1 MNAPFTHQRSIFDTR
16 LDTKPIFVTT
26 RHRFSLRGYVD
37 KDGKSLI
44 YLDVSDKLERIRLN
58 TEIYISK
65 NIWDQKKQRVKNSLN
80 SDQYNLI
87 LENIEARLTTIKTAY
102 MLQDRFLSATTL
114 IEEFQCASPDFDFI
128 AFCKHHLALQPYKK
142 QTIKNHTSVLKKLA
156 AFSKEIPF
164 HKITPEFLLRY
175 RKFYKENSKITY
187 NSDLKC
193 IKVYLNIADKKG
205 IKLSIRPDEIKVNVQ
220 SNTTVYLEPA
230 EMKMLINYYFDR
242 LIKENEIVRIKQ
254 SHILPLGYF
263 LFSCYT
269 GLRIS
274 DIQNKSR
281 YEVLEEKFNFSSV
294 KTEKKQFMK
303 LNSEARKMVEF
314 RKELFVEKLSD
325 QKINM
330 HLKDIAK
337 ICEIDK
343 NITMHVG
350 RHTFATTFMRNKGDV
365 FRLKTLLGHAK
376 IEHTQKYVHLVNEEV
391 LDDIDI
397 ISFN

>member
-1 MNAPFTHQRSIFDTR
+1 MNALQTQPKSIFDTR
-16 LDTKPIFVTT
+16 FDTTKIFVTAK
-26 RHRFSLRGYVD
+26 HRFSLRGYVD

-44 YLDVSDKLERIRLN
+44 YLDVSDKSNRIRLN
-58 TEIYISK
+58 TEIYIFK
-65 NIWDQKKQRVKNSLN
+65 NLWDQKKQRIKNSSN
-80 SDQYNLI
+80 SEPTNLI
-87 LENIEARLTTIKTAY
+87 LENIEARLTTIKTAF
-102 MLQDRFLSATTL
+102 MLQDRFLSARSL
-114 IEEFQCASPDFDFI
+114 ISEFQSASPDFDFI
-128 AFCKHHLALQPYKK
+128 AFYKHHLELQPYKK
-142 QTIKNHTSVLKKLA
+142 QTVKNHRSVLNKLE

-164 HKITPEFLLRY
+164 HKITPEFLLGY
-175 RKFYKENSKITY
+175 RKFYNKNSEITY

-193 IKVYLNIADKKG
+193 IKVYVNIAYKKG
-205 IKLSIRPDEIKVNVQ
+205 IKLGIRPDEIKVDVE
-220 SNTTVYLEPA
+220 SKKTVYLEPL
-230 EMKMLINYYFDR
+230 EMKQ
-242 LIKENEIVRIKQ
+242 LIKYYYGKLEINGESIPINP

-281 YEVLEEKFNFSSV
+281 KEVLEDKFNFSSI
-294 KTEKKQFMK
+294 KTDRQQFMR
-303 LNSEARKMVEF
+303 LNPEARKMVEF
-314 RKELFVEKLSD
+314 RNELFTQKLSD

-330 HLKDIAK
+330 HLKNVAK
-337 ICEIDK
+337 VCEINK

-350 RHTFATTFMRNKGDV
+350 RHTFATTFMRNNGDV
-365 FRLKTLLGHAK
+365 YRLKILLGHAK